1 MNEEINELDGLWG
14 WLLLFTGFV
23 IWTIIRVGLLIV
35 STFLPL
41 FRDGTWD
48 ALTRPDSPVYDPMW
62 QRVLLFELA
71 GNIAIGAM
79 AMVTLAL
86 LVVRSSYA
94 PKSAIGL
101 LVGSFVI
108 VAANY
113 LIAGQ
118 VLSVAGRGTD
128 YENLA
133 ILFRSGIAMLIWVPY
148 FLISRRVKATF
159 ADRPLIESS
168 S

>member
-1 MNEEINELDGLWG
+1 MDEENNELDGLWG

-23 IWTIIRVGLLIV
+23 IWKIIGVGFLIA

-41 FRDGTWD
+41 FRDGTWE

-79 AMVTLAL
+79 AMITLAL

-118 VLSVAGRGTD
+118 IPSLADRGTD
-128 YENLA
+128 PESLRM
-133 ILFRSGIAMLIWVPY
+133 LFLSGLAMLVWVPY
-148 FLISRRVKATF
+148 FLISKRVKATF
-159 ADRPLIESS
+159 APPPLTESS

>member
-1 MNEEINELDGLWG
+1 MDEEINELNGLWG

-23 IWTIIRVGLLIV
+23 IWKIIGIGFLIA

-41 FRDGTWD
+41 FRDGTWE

-79 AMVTLAL
+79 AMLTLAL

-118 VLSVAGRGTD
+118 ISSPADRGTD
-128 YENLA
+128 HEGLRM
-133 ILFRSGIAMLIWVPY
+133 LFLSGLAMLVWVPY
-148 FLISRRVKATF
+148 FLISKRVKATF
-159 ADRPLIESS
+159 AHRPFTESS

>member
-1 MNEEINELDGLWG
+1 MDEEINELDGLWG

-23 IWTIIRVGLLIV
+23 IWQIIRVGILIV

-41 FRDGTWD
+41 FRDGTWE
-48 ALTRPDSPVYDPMW
+48 ALTRPDSPIYDPMW
-62 QRVLLFELA
+62 QRVLIFELA
-71 GNIAIGAM
+71 GNVVIGAM

-118 VLSVAGRGTD
+118 ILSVADRGTD
-128 YENLA
+128 NENLA
-133 ILFRSGIAMLIWVPY
+133 MLFRSGVAMLVWVPY
-148 FLISRRVKATF
+148 FLISKRVKATF
-159 ADRPLIESS
+159 ADLPFAEPFS
-168 S
+168 